1 MSKSGDGVMNLTC
14 EQCDEMFQEC
24 TNEVP
29 PDAPAGYLQ
38 CQLLWEACKKKCK
51 GTSALTAEEVDR
63 IVRSKVELQ

>member
-1 MSKSGDGVMNLTC
+1 MPKSLHEVMDLSC

-38 CQLLWEACKKKCK
+38 CQLLWEACKRQCK
-51 GTSALTAEEVDR
+51 GASALTAEEVDR
-63 IVRSKVELQ
+63 IVRSKVELP